1 MTSTNDY
8 MFNNLGRIGA
18 DTVDNTQR
26 NLANTRYANY
36 MLDNQ
41 FSAVNSAAHV
51 NFATQQPSVNF
62 RGTGGGVGVP
72 GNAIDYDSTLLIK
85 TDQERAFERL
95 QLNQRPFATVPY
107 LGRGSVNPTLESQ
120 LLVGEY
126 MSDKK
131 SDKTIMDK
139 AFINYTDYPLM
150 DDVKARVTNPAYSVE
165 EAALNGWTRGGASSR
180 DMANDRVVSTNR

>member
-1 MTSTNDY
+1 MTTTNDY

-36 MLDNQ
+36 MLNDQ
-41 FSAVNSAAHV
+41 FSTLNSTTHI
-51 NFATQQPSVNF
+51 NFATQQPSINF
-62 RGTGGGVGVP
+62 RGTGGGAGVP
-72 GNAIDYDSTLLIK
+72 GIAIDYDSLLTIK

-95 QLNQRPFATVPY
+95 QLNQRPFMTIPY
-107 LGRGSVNPTLESQ
+107 LGRGSVNPVLESQ
-120 LLVGEY
+120 MLIGEY
-126 MSDKK
+126 IGEKK

-139 AFINYTDYPLM
+139 GFINYNDYPLM
-150 DDVKARVTNPAYSVE
+150 DDVKERITNPAYSVE

-180 DMANDRVVSTNR
+180 DMANDRSISTNR